1 MNILVVGAGWFGCMV
16 ARELQSMGLGF
27 DMIDKQNSFFAGSS
41 ANNQNRLHLGFHYC
55 RSFGTRE
62 ECRKGYAAFMERFP
76 ELTEDVRSYYLVA
89 NKSLVDFK
97 TYTAIFDNEG
107 TQYETKTLQDLRDDG
122 LELDSSFVNGS
133 SVIVVKERWINHE
146 KAKARF
152 TSKFAD
158 RMIHFDPSQL
168 SISGDCNHVS
178 YGTKQYDLVF
188 DATYGHLM
196 RSPSSEYEVCLTLVY
211 RKRAPV
217 EGTPPVTLTVVD
229 GAFYSIYLY
238 RPGEQLYTVTHVDLT
253 PMFSSECIRSVD
265 EFINQT
271 SVSDVTRRKESI
283 EQSVCSSILNFKEAF
298 EYHSYFVSVKT
309 KYTDSGFADRSTRV
323 DKRGRV
329 VSVCGG
335 KITGALGLGPVVS
348 QSVRECGAGGA
359 CS

>member
-1 MNILVVGAGWFGCMV
+1 MNILIIGAGWFGCMV
-16 ARELQSMGLGF
+16 ARELESSGLSF

-41 ANNQNRLHLGFHYC
+41 AKNQNRLHLGFHYC
-55 RSFGTRE
+55 RSFGTRQ
-62 ECRKGYAAFMERFP
+62 ECRNGYATFMERFP

-133 SVIVVKERWINHE
+133 NVIVVKERWINHE
-146 KAKARF
+146 KAKSRF

-168 SISGDCNHVS
+168 TISSDYNHVS

-188 DATYGHLM
+188 DTTYGHLM
-196 RSPSSEYEVCLTLVY
+196 GSPSSEYEVCLTLVY
-211 RKRAPV
+211 RKRDPV
-217 EGTPPVTLTVVD
+217 SGTPPVVLTVVD
-229 GAFYSIYLY
+229 GEFYSLYLY
-238 RPGEQLYTVTHVDLT
+238 RPREQLYTVTHVQLT
-253 PMFSSECIRSVD
+253 PIFCSKCIRS
-265 EFINQT
+265 INQFMDKI
-271 SVSDVTRRKESI
+271 SVSDITRRKESI
-283 EQSVCSSILNFKEAF
+283 EQAVCGSLVNFKEAF

-323 DKRGRV
+323 EKRGRI
-329 VSVCGG
+329 VSLCGG

-348 QSVRECGAGGA
+348 ESVRECGSVGAG
-359 CS
+359 S